1 MVTVYD
7 VATTA
12 GVSIA
17 TVSRAL
23 NDRGRISAATRAH
36 VLEVA
41 GQLGY
46 QPNDLAR
53 GLVGMSTKTIALL
66 LPDIANP
73 YFPELVKGVQTVAD
87 EYGHLLLL
95 CHDADDEKKAL
106 ADIATLRRKQV
117 DGIMLPS
124 GTLSGSRLAA
134 AVEGLP
140 LVLLDRTVRGVS
152 AAHISVDNR
161 AGARNAV
168 RHLLDLGHQR
178 IAHVSGPAGIIS
190 ARQRKAGWAD
200 ALREAGHEPTLVE
213 TGNFLEDG
221 GYAAARTLLAGNT
234 DFTAVFAANDLTAIG
249 VLAAFADA
257 GLRVPRDV
265 SVVGFDGLQLTS
277 YLTPKLTTVAQPIGD
292 IGRAAA
298 TLLLQQ
304 ISGELTGTPRS
315 VILPTHLL
323 VRDSSG
329 PPPRRPVTSG
339 KKAFR

>member
-7 VATTA
+7 VAATA

-23 NDRGRISAATRAH
+23 NDRGRISAETRAH

-41 GQLGY
+41 TNLGY

-53 GLVGMSTKTIALL
+53 SLVGVATKTIALL
-66 LPDIANP
+66 LPDITNP

-106 ADIATLRRKQV
+106 ADIAALRRKQV

-134 AVEGLP
+134 AVQGLP
-140 LVLLDRTVRGVS
+140 VVLLDRTIRGVR
-152 AAHISVDNR
+152 AAYISVDNR
-161 AGARNAV
+161 AGARRAV
-168 RHLLDLGHQR
+168 RHLLDLGHTR
-178 IAHVSGPAGIIS
+178 IAHVSGPTGIIS
-190 ARQRKAGWAD
+190 ARQRKAGWVD
-200 ALREAGHEPTLVE
+200 AMRAAGQEPALLE
-213 TGNFLEDG
+213 CGNFLEDG
-221 GYAAARTLLAGNT
+221 GYTAGRALLARNT
-234 DFTAVFAANDLTAIG
+234 GFTAVFAANDLTAIG
-249 VLAAFADA
+249 LLSAFAEA
-257 GLRVPRDV
+257 GLRVPQDV

-277 YLTPKLTTVAQPIGD
+277 YLTPKLTTVAQPISE
-292 IGRAAA
+292 IGRTA
-298 TLLLQQ
+298 TRLLLQQ
-304 ISGELTGTPRS
+304 ISGELADAPRS
-315 VILPTHLL
+315 VILPTELL

-329 PPPRRPVTSG
+329 VPPRWPATGR
-339 KKAFR
+339 KQA